1 MAVAT
6 DGAVAGVVEAAWATH
21 GEMTDEAVTNDQ
33 RPFDSYKAK
42 KKKKKKYCIIYIA
55 SKVPTWQGSRRNCD
69 FSDLFP
75 PLNEMDDRTSVY

>member
-1 MAVAT
+1 
-6 DGAVAGVVEAAWATH
+6 
-21 GEMTDEAVTNDQ
+21 MTKDLLTAI
-33 RPFDSYKAK
+33 RL
-42 KKKKKKYCIIYIA
+42 KKKYCIIYIA

>member
-1 MAVAT
+1 
-6 DGAVAGVVEAAWATH
+6 
-21 GEMTDEAVTNDQ
+21 MTKDLLTAI
-33 RPFDSYKAK
+33 RL
-42 KKKKKKYCIIYIA
+42 KKKKYCIIYIA